1 MQFQDWKDK
10 VDTFQ
15 KIDVRGLS
23 GNFFNGI
30 KGKAQA
36 LQEGE
41 GITIVQTF
49 EPHPLYP
56 VMEDM
61 GFVHHCEQKGSTEF
75 HVHFYR
81 SAVQEGNDA
90 PYKPLAL
97 LNYPLIDEELGK
109 IAVDFWNLTWNDSK
123 RKLPYEFRLLLS
135 LANAVGAGRMRQASR
150 ELVKAYA
157 HGLDSAMLDDTFEQI
172 AWNQGI
178 GFFSSEVG
186 PSELF
191 KAYKLIKRMEKQG
204 KPRAEIVALL
214 KETFGEKNEDVGVM

>member
-1 MQFQDWKDK
+1 MQFQDWQDK
-10 VDTFQ
+10 VSSFQ

-23 GNFFNGI
+23 GNFFQGI
-30 KGKAQA
+30 QGKAEA
-36 LQEGE
+36 LQAGE
-41 GITIVQTF
+41 GITVVQTF

-56 VMEDM
+56 VMEDL
-61 GFVHHCEQKGSTEF
+61 GFAHHCEQWGSTEY

-81 SAVQEGNDA
+81 TAVREGNTA

-109 IAVDFWNLTWNDSK
+109 IAVDFWNLTWNDNK
-123 RKLPYEFRLLLS
+123 RRLPYEFRQLLS

-214 KETFGEKNEDVGVM
+214 KDMFGEKNEDVGVM